1 MWRYPCCKGSYSS
14 KSCSQRPQTQRWILK
29 TTRCSWHEQLYS
41 GFTPSGEPLKILNWL
56 INFHFSSFKLLPP
69 KQNLSI
75 RKKKYSIRKFKIQES
90 SLMCR
95 SQSPK
100 APNSPPL
107 TLDSVDNL
115 PFSDKDS
122 SRGNHPPPH
131 TPPISY
137 GAWTDDRGSV
147 CIQRLTFIITFHIL
161 SFFVCLNL

>member
-1 MWRYPCCKGSYSS
+1 M
-14 KSCSQRPQTQRWILK
+14 
-29 TTRCSWHEQLYS
+29 
-41 GFTPSGEPLKILNWL
+41 
-56 INFHFSSFKLLPP
+56 
-69 KQNLSI
+69 
-75 RKKKYSIRKFKIQES
+75 QES
-90 SLMCR
+90 SLMCL

-122 SRGNHPPPH
+122 LRGHHPPPH
-131 TPPISY
+131 SPPISY

-161 SFFVCLNL
+161 SFFVCLFKFVIGQSSVVKTQ